1 MDGLTLLR
9 DLRIALQEPSGGTW
23 LDTRYSYDCLYAA
36 AITTAERT
44 NILTTITSITTVAS
58 QASYT
63 LPGDFLKLYLMDD
76 QNRRFIK
83 YSNGTSIYFIY
94 ESSYDS
100 IYLGNNTTSY
110 TFTVTS
116 ANATIGAIYSNNGQ
130 QFTVLSTIVG
140 QTTLTTTGSNNPES
154 SGTLTKVSGT
164 GDATIT
170 FSALTL
176 ASSVLIPSSFII
188 RDAGAITQITGSV
201 SSAGTLSNGTTAL
214 NKTGETFITKGVT
227 AGDLV
232 HDTTDASSGV
242 VVTVDSEIKLTC
254 CLFDG
259 TNNYFSYSAGPATDV
274 YIINPQGRFQI
285 TFDPPPST
293 AGHTITVP
301 YVQRPSP
308 VYSSY
313 YRYRF
318 PFDWRDLLVSY
329 AAWKYKYRDREPDF
343 GDRLYKF
350 WDARVRQVGHSS
362 NEVQRRTRFN
372 VNLNKSSG
380 SNNTWR

>member
-23 LDTRYSYDCLYAA
+23 LDTRYSYDCLYSA
-36 AITTAERT
+36 AIATAERT
-44 NILTTITSITTVAS
+44 NIFTSSQAITTAVSDAT
-58 QASYT
+58 YT
-63 LPGDFLKLYLMDD
+63 LNGDFLKLYLMDD

-83 YSNGTSIYFIY
+83 YVAGTSTYFIY

-100 IYLGNNTTSY
+100 IYLQNNTT
-110 TFTVTS
+110 
-116 ANATIGAIYSNNGQ
+116 A
-130 QFTVLSTIVG
+130 
-140 QTTLTTTGSNNPES
+140 
-154 SGTLTKVSGT
+154 
-164 GDATIT
+164 
-170 FSALTL
+170 
-176 ASSVLIPSSFII
+176 VLIPSSFII
-188 RDAGAITQITGSV
+188 RDASAITQITGTT
-201 SSAGTLSNGTTAL
+201 SSAGALTNGTTAL

-227 AGDLV
+227 PGDLV
-232 HDTTDASSGV
+232 HNTTDSSSGV

-259 TNNYFSYSAGPATDV
+259 TDNYFDNADA

-285 TFDPPPST
+285 VLDPLPST
-293 AGHTITVP
+293 AGHTVTIP
-301 YVQRPSP
+301 YVQRPDP

-350 WDARVRQVGHSS
+350 WDARVRQVGHAS

-372 VNLNKSSG
+372 VNLNKSAG
-380 SNNTWR
+380 SSNTWR